1 MIFLSHSTYKNNF
14 RRYAYDFLQRNVFKN
29 KANYVSLEFF
39 LSNFVRNCSKVDIF
53 FFKSAAANNGIYS
66 KCILIKL
73 YVYIYKCI
81 GTKCQWSLQVLLP
94 PIGSKKNHD
103 STLLEH

>member
-1 MIFLSHSTYKNNF
+1 MVLSFNFILDIMYKGLNQNLHNEGTLMTQQF
-14 RRYAYDFLQRNVFKN
+14 YNEIRQIL
-29 KANYVSLEFF
+29 
-39 LSNFVRNCSKVDIF
+39 
-53 FFKSAAANNGIYS
+53 FKSTAANNGTYF